1 VPLEALCCNC
11 KYLFT
16 NKVKAGEIGCSV
28 GCLNKDPIKFYKIDK
43 VVALPDQSTC
53 DFFSPALTTNN
64 GFKLLV
70 SIITLGTR
78 NDLLEQTISSIKKF
92 NDISADIIVTVDGEE
107 DISELEFLKDIK
119 VFHVKE
125 RVGIC
130 EALNRSLSEIIKEYS
145 YVMFCDDDIRVCS
158 PISMFVNFLRE
169 QPMVGIVSGYHDCR
183 MAITDITYF
192 PEYGIGLIKPITSGC
207 HLVMRCDEVLRM
219 MPFKGG
225 KIEIDQFIHF
235 DEWVC
240 RKSDKSIMSMSK
252 GIISFPCHIA
262 HLGEGRSTWEG
273 QEGSI
278 RQYMENLSENTISQ

>member
-1 VPLEALCCNC
+1 VSLETKLCCNC

-16 NKVKAGEIGCSV
+16 DKVKAGEIGCSV
-28 GCLNKDPIKFYKIDK
+28 KCLNKDPIKFYKIDQ

-53 DFFSPALTTNN
+53 DSFSPALTTNG

-70 SIITLGTR
+70 SIISLGTR
-78 NDLLEQTISSIKKF
+78 NDLLKQTILSIKKF

-107 DISELEFLKDIK
+107 DISELEFMKDIK

-130 EALNRSLSEIIKEYS
+130 EALNRSLSEILKEYN

-207 HLVMRCDEVLRM
+207 HLVMRCNEVKDM

-225 KIEIDQFIHF
+225 GWIYPFIHF

-252 GIISFPCHIA
+252 GIISFPCHIE
-262 HLGEGRSTWEG
+262 HTGGGRSTWEG
-273 QEGSI
+273 QEGST
-278 RQYMENLSENTISQ
+278 REYMEKLNENPVN